1 MLIFQIPQQVKTKI
15 LFIKEIKRDSK
26 EAQQSEGIQQNTK
39 KEISNI

>member
-1 MLIFQIPQQVKTKI
+1 MFTFQIPQQVKTKI

-26 EAQQSEGIQQNTK
+26 EVQQSESIQQNTK